1 MFENLSNRM
10 KAAAER
16 REQQREEEY
25 QRLMNL
31 SEKELMVEM
40 LLELREINSKCD
52 DIRRKIVLYSN

>member
-16 REQQREEEY
+16 KEQQREEEY

-31 SEKELMVEM
+31 SEKELMALM

-52 DIRRKIVLYSN
+52 DIRRKIVLYSD